1 MKMDL
6 SKNAEFLNIM
16 SGFGHTPEQITEKE
30 YSDKDKIKI
39 ILNHRKEER
48 NNKMFLLKLEEFE
61 DENGFCPLTGKL
73 PF

>member
-1 MKMDL
+1 MKMDKP
-6 SKNAEFLNIM
+6 KNAEFFNIM
-16 SGFGHTPEQITEKE
+16 SESGHTPEQIIEME
-30 YSDKDKIKI
+30 YSDSDKIKV